1 MVSTGWPVVVTVV
14 CSTMEAARIGV
25 SGRMLSSCRTAG
37 RIKCFFCFIVFIF
50 AFILLLVN
58 GFEPG
63 AGNAGLGEPGVE
75 ELDDDIGAAAQLQ
88 HAAFDA
94 GEYALDHTNPLTEG

>member
-1 MVSTGWPVVVTVV
+1 MNCPVAVTVV
-14 CSTMEAARIGV
+14 WSATEPVRMGV
-25 SGRMLSSCRTAG
+25 SPWRERACKTAG
-37 RIKCFFCFIVFIF
+37 VMNVFFCFIVFIF

-94 GEYALDHTNPLTEG
+94 GEYALDHTNPLTKG